1 MQSPSRRRSSTC
13 PATTVIASALSWCA
27 QRQLH
32 PNACVLSP
40 VRASTQPPFPRC
52 CSLSSAAVHPSIQ
65 PSPSSMKAS
74 SPSPSSLIFRTFE
87 KT

>member
-13 PATTVIASALSWCA
+13 PATTVVTSALSRCTQL
-27 QRQLH
+27 QRH

-52 CSLSSAAVHPSIQ
+52 CSLSSAVVHPSIQ

-74 SPSPSSLIFRTFE
+74 APSPSYLIFRTSE